1 MIPDLRYR
9 SMAALLLSCV
19 STIGYSQS
27 QGVFVIGMG
36 DESCG
41 KYLSAVHNQPP
52 GKYRVLNRRDGEYYD
67 EHMVY
72 VEWLKGF
79 LTALNLSSVMAG
91 KDNITTADNA
101 AIDVWIRRWCEQNPT
116 KKLIEAVLAF
126 TKDQRR

>member
-19 STIGYSQS
+19 STAVYAQS
-27 QGVFVIGMG
+27 QGVFVTGMG

-52 GKYRVLNRRDGEYYD
+52 GKYRVLNRRDGDYYD

-72 VEWLKGF
+72 GEWLKGF
-79 LTALNLSSVMAG
+79 LTAMNLSSVMEG
-91 KDNITTADNA
+91 KDNVTTADNA

-116 KKLIEAVLAF
+116 KKSIEATIAF